1 METICYDITPIPGN
15 SAIPA
20 TSGMGHFGDAL
31 SVMDILR

>member
-1 METICYDITPIPGN
+1 METICYDITLTPDN

-31 SVMDILR
+31 SMMDTLP